1 MDTMIKYAFYAY
13 LINEELEMRNE
24 ELRCQLSLTDFKT
37 PPPLNGDPPPLSGEA
52 INRDFLKFAR
62 VLIKAP
68 LKGELASRRLD

>member
-52 INRDFLKFAR
+52 INGDFFE
-62 VLIKAP
+62 IYKA
-68 LKGELASRRLD
+68 SF